1 MQATATSAM
10 SNQRPLSL
18 KILMWVLYVVC
29 RLLSSTWRIRF
40 VGMDRRRMTVGA
52 SPTGSFLIGIFHEN
66 VITGLLSHEN
76 HQICNMVSQSKDGE
90 IVDFIVRKYG
100 LTTVRGSSSRG
111 GKAVREA
118 MIEQVQAGVIGAIAV
133 DGPRGPRRVLKNGIV
148 DIARKTGA
156 PIVPVTSYGQN
167 NWILKKTWDQTR
179 IPKPFSKIII
189 YYGEPIFV
197 PKDAKDDQFNE
208 YLTKIAD
215 VMNRDDDLVRL
226 RFDDLW
232 ANARP

>member
-1 MQATATSAM
+1 MQATSP
-10 SNQRPLSL
+10 SEISDQRPLSL
-18 KILMWVLYVVC
+18 KIFMWVLYIFC

-40 VGMDRRRMTVGA
+40 VGMDRRRMTVGT

-66 VITGLLSHEN
+66 VIAGLLSHEN

-118 MIEQVQAGVIGAIAV
+118 MIEQVNAGVIGAIAV
-133 DGPRGPRRVLKNGIV
+133 DGPRGPRRVLKNGIA

-156 PIVPVTSYGQN
+156 PVVPVTSYGQN

-197 PKDAKDDQFNE
+197 PKDAKDDEFNE

-232 ANARP
+232 ANARA

>member
-1 MQATATSAM
+1 MQATSPSAM

-18 KILMWVLYVVC
+18 KILMWVLYIVC

-66 VITGLLSHEN
+66 VVTGLLSHEN

-156 PIVPVTSYGQN
+156 AIVPVTSYGQN

-189 YYGEPIFV
+189 YYGEQIFV

-232 ANARP
+232 TNARA

>member
-1 MQATATSAM
+1 MQATSSSAM
-10 SNQRPLSL
+10 SDQRPLSL
-18 KILMWVLYVVC
+18 KIVMWVLYIVC

-66 VITGLLSHEN
+66 SIAGLLSHEN

-118 MIEQVQAGVIGAIAV
+118 MIEQVNAGVIGAIAV
-133 DGPRGPRRVLKNGIV
+133 DGPRGPRRVLKNGIA

-156 PIVPVTSYGQN
+156 PIVPVTTYGQN
-167 NWILKKTWDQTR
+167 NWILKKTWDKTR

-197 PKDAKDDQFNE
+197 PKDAKDEQFNE
-208 YLTKIAD
+208 YLTKITD

-232 ANARP
+232 ANARA

>member
-1 MQATATSAM
+1 MQVTSPSAM

-18 KILMWVLYVVC
+18 KILMWVLYIVC

-197 PKDAKDDQFNE
+197 PKDAKDEQFNE

-232 ANARP
+232 ANARA